1 MSCGMLWLNWKIQY
15 KNQNEYIAI
24 RYHEYSPKTR
34 TDERSERRFWK
45 TRPNTGRIL
54 ERTSCE
60 CDHWWRKVSA
70 CFVGF
75 IHYCRVESVVSTIVI
90 GLATSSFTF
99 SFALVLG
106 SFFTPTGWIVTY
118 LYYMLCEWKFGST
131 PGKMVFGR
139 VVIDKNGV
147 KPDLQTLAART
158 LIRFI
163 PFEAFSCLSDR
174 GWHDKW
180 SETFVVHKD
189 EAKILLQEL
198 QKANQKAEEFSAQ
211 QTQS

>member
-1 MSCGMLWLNWKIQY
+1 MSTSRFDITNIPQKRVRTREVKDASGKRVRTQE
-15 KNQNEYIAI
+15 EYWSVRPVNVITGGERFLHALLDSFIIA
-24 RYHEYSPKTR
+24 
-34 TDERSERRFWK
+34 
-45 TRPNTGRIL
+45 
-54 ERTSCE
+54 
-60 CDHWWRKVSA
+60 A
-70 CFVGF
+70 
-75 IHYCRVESVVSTIVI
+75 VESVVSTIVI